1 MSLNKYVSEVK
12 LVDHNQQVVFNYLSN
27 FDNLSEYL
35 NSGLIEKIT
44 EKVPQIKITDF
55 KSDRDSC
62 KFNITGLGVAEI
74 KIVHRDPFK
83 TIKVESSG
91 GLPLSFTFWI
101 QLLPVDQ
108 YQTKMRLTRSIALK
122 KEAEWLK
129 DCPAWSLHAEMSMMI
144 KMMAGSKLEEGI
156 NKLADTL
163 SKLPYQ

>member
-1 MSLNKYVSEVK
+1 MALNKYVSEVK
-12 LVDHNQQVVFNYLSN
+12 VIEHNQQVVFNYLSN
-27 FDNLSEYL
+27 FENLSAYL

-55 KSDRDSC
+55 ESDRDSC
-62 KFNITGLGVAEI
+62 KFNITGLGLAEI
-74 KIVHRDPFK
+74 KIVNREPFK

-101 QLLPVDQ
+101 QLMPVNE
-108 YQTKMRLTRSIALK
+108 YKTKMRLT
-122 KEAEWLK
+122 
-129 DCPAWSLHAEMSMMI
+129 LHAEMSMMI

-156 NKLADTL
+156 NQLADTL

>member
-1 MSLNKYVSEVK
+1 MSLNKYVSQIK
-12 LVDHNQQVVFNYLSN
+12 LINNNKQVVFNYLSN
-27 FDNLSEYL
+27 FENLSGYL

-55 KSDRDSC
+55 QSDQDSC

-74 KIVHRDPFK
+74 KIVNREPFK
-83 TIKVESSG
+83 SIKVESSG

-101 QLLPVDQ
+101 QLIPVDA
-108 YQTKMRLTRSIALK
+108 YQTKMRLT
-122 KEAEWLK
+122 
-129 DCPAWSLHAEMSMMI
+129 LHAEMSMMI

-156 NKLADTL
+156 DQLADTL

>member
-1 MSLNKYVSEVK
+1 MRDFFSQIVDKMSLNKYVSEVK
-12 LVDHNQQVVFNYLSN
+12 LIKHNQQVVFNYLSN
-27 FDNLSEYL
+27 FENLSAYL

-55 KSDRDSC
+55 QSDQDSC

-74 KIVHRDPFK
+74 KIVKREPFR

-101 QLLPVDQ
+101 QLIDVDP
-108 YQTKMRLTRSIALK
+108 YQTKMRLT
-122 KEAEWLK
+122 
-129 DCPAWSLHAEMSMMI
+129 LHAEMSMMI

-156 NKLADTL
+156 NQLADTL
-163 SKLPYQ
+163 SNLPYQ